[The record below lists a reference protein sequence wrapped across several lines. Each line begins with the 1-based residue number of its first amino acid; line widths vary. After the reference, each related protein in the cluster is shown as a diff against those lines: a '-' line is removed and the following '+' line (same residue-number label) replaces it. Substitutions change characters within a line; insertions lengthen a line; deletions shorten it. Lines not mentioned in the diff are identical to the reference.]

1 MWVISD
7 SLMNF
12 LLVFDKMSLFNNQ
25 LKKITLKELLILI
38 IVLFLV
44 QFTFSYLN
52 IFYIDY
58 IWIYFLVI
66 LFFVF
71 RLRNSLKSV
80 KNDIWEVFEVEN
92 IKMILYIVLVNIFIS
107 YLCLYISNFILYDFG
122 IYNVFNTAIS
132 ASLIAAVFISP
143 VSEEL
148 IFRGVFLNRLKL
160 IVPTIV
166 SILISALIF
175 ASLHTWGSIFSSFI
189 FAVSMSILYLKT
201 DNIFMP
207 MTAHFLNNLA
217 AEIIVTLDANNIIFT
232 NSAIITIV
240 SILGIS
246 SFILIL
252 VWFVKQL
259 NTIKD

>member
-1 MWVISD
+1 MQVISD

-44 QFTFSYLN
+44 QITFSYLN

-58 IWIYFLVI
+58 IWIYSVVI

-71 RLRNSLKSV
+71 RLRDSLKFV
-80 KNDIWEVFEVEN
+80 KNDLAEVFEIKN
-92 IKMILYIVLVNIFIS
+92 IKMILYIVLLNIFIS

-122 IYNVFNTAIS
+122 IYNVFNTTIS
-132 ASLIAAVFISP
+132 TTLIATVFIAP
-143 VSEEL
+143 ISEEL
-148 IFRGVFLNRLKL
+148 IFRGVFLNRLK
-160 IVPTIV
+160 IIAPTIV

-175 ASLHTWGSIFSSFI
+175 ASLHTYGSIFSSFI
-189 FAVSMSILYLKT
+189 FAVSMSILYLKS
-201 DNIFMP
+201 DNIFIP

-217 AEIIVTLDANNIIFT
+217 AEIIVTVDKNNIIFT
-232 NSAIITIV
+232 DSSIITVV
-240 SILGIS
+240 SILGIL

-252 VWFVKQL
+252 RYFVKQL